1 MQIGVLSARAGISPS
16 RIRFYETRGVLPRP
30 ARLSSG
36 YRDYD
41 ESALQTLSFI
51 ARGQALGFSLGEIAA
66 HIHSPT
72 NGKARKAQLLG
83 KIESKLAEL
92 DELTAELEK
101 RRTTFQA
108 LLQELR
114 RSLRVDQP

>member
-1 MQIGVLSARAGISPS
+1 MQIGILSRRAGISPS

-51 ARGQALGFSLGEIAA
+51 ARGQALGFSLQEIAA

-72 NGKARKAQLLG
+72 NGKARKAQLLR
-83 KIESKLAEL
+83 KIESKLA
-92 DELTAELEK
+92 AELEK

-108 LLQELR
+108 LLQKLR